1 MTGEGG
7 LPNEETNYEKPFQF
21 MRLEG
26 IPRPVPGAG
35 EVLVAVKAA
44 GGGPWDRL
52 ARD

>member
-1 MTGEGG
+1 
-7 LPNEETNYEKPFQF
+7 

-35 EVLVAVKAA
+35 EELVAVKAA
-44 GGGPWDRL
+44 GVGPWDRL